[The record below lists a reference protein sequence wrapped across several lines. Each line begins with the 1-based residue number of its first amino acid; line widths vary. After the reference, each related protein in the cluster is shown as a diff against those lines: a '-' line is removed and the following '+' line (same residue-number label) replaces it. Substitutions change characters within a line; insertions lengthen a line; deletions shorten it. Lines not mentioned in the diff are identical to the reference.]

1 MAASPRDGHVLYTM
15 LVLGGDMRFIF
26 GGDGRSIK
34 SAFGRV
40 MIKFR
45 TQLDKLSEA
54 FWTVRT
60 PSFVR
65 LVRFIGRVVSS
76 SKSKSSLNFS

>member
-1 MAASPRDGHVLYTM
+1 MAASPRDSHVLYTM

-40 MIKFR
+40 KSKI
-45 TQLDKLSEA
+45 
-54 FWTVRT
+54 
-60 PSFVR
+60 SFGSSKVLTLVR
-65 LVRFIGRVVSS
+65 LQDYGQA
-76 SKSKSSLNFS
+76 KPLPLLD